1 MQLRCSFEA
10 LLLLIVV
17 AGEFQVA
24 MMPSRKT
31 LAVGCQGKTP
41 FQGIP
46 GVFCLS
52 AFLQAVVGY
61 SAKKTKLAGEQYFC
75 RMKTFALIWNIF
87 SIILFAALGVI
98 IIIDY
103 RKTKDNAEISPED
116 LKQLRKNYF
125 FLLMLL
131 CVTLM
136 FEHFN
141 RLFL

>member
-1 MQLRCSFEA
+1 
-10 LLLLIVV
+10 
-17 AGEFQVA
+17 
-24 MMPSRKT
+24 
-31 LAVGCQGKTP
+31 
-41 FQGIP
+41 
-46 GVFCLS
+46 
-52 AFLQAVVGY
+52 
-61 SAKKTKLAGEQYFC
+61 
-75 RMKTFALIWNIF
+75 MKTFALIWNIF

-103 RKTKDNAEISPED
+103 RKTKDNTEISPED

-131 CVTLM
+131 CLTLM